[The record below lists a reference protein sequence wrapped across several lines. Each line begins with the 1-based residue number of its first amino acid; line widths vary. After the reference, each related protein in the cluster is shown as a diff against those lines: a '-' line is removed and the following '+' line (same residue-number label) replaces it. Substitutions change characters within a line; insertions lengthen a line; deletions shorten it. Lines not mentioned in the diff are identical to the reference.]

1 MRLTRDS
8 LGYVIPRD
16 YLEGYPTSIHSAK
29 GGYIKLICGTIF

>member
-1 MRLTRDS
+1 VRLTRDS